1 VVFKI
6 SLANYRC
13 PFCRKELSSSN
24 SKCFNSYCQGRK
36 FNLGNLVVNRLNPN
50 LGIGRII
57 KQLEIPISKT
67 LDEEETAFIT
77 KFKVIFPNKIVKI
90 IHPVDLIHK
99 TFEVNERIN
108 TKKGIGVVNSES
120 FLMQKGRISYE
131 VLFENGKK
139 EQINEYE
146 IYSSYASPVEAL
158 FNRQVPDPPQ
168 NFLIKYWSNLFYSYY
183 TSYQIKCITNS
194 RLTLMPHQINVAHRL
209 SEEYLPRVILAD
221 EVGLGKTIEA
231 GIYIKEMMAR
241 NLVERILIIVPA
253 TLVKQWQFEMSNK
266 FNIQFTIYDSKKI
279 KEIKRSKYVDLQNPF
294 YYDNLIIC
302 SLQFARNRKY
312 IELLSQ
318 ISWDIAIF
326 DEAHHLRR
334 YLTNATTGNYRE
346 TLNFELAR
354 KISQNCE
361 SLLLLSATPLQ
372 LHSFEL
378 YSLIELIHPEA
389 FDNFSEFE
397 HFRKDMPFI
406 NLLVVNVNQIDN
418 LNRFELEN
426 TIKLLRNLRYVNPKD
441 SKNDVLKKL
450 KGDSFK
456 MDLLTKVERDHTLS
470 RFLIRNRKKNVFSED
485 LMNKRIVNTIMV
497 KPKKQE
503 LEIYNKIRLYLAKIY
518 NSSIHK
524 ENIGLGFIITT
535 LQKLLTSS
543 KYAILKSLERR
554 LEQIERS
561 KNLASDVSFIKEY
574 DPDFFELELE
584 EDELETEQSGTNGK
598 RIKNTSSKMESNLLN
613 QEQMIK
619 DFYNELKTLPYDS
632 KSDKLLDLIK
642 KIYSQNPKEKILIFT
657 QFVDT
662 LFFIKSLLEKEFQ
675 KIHVEAFYGKIN
687 KDEKD
692 EAVERFRNSEDFS
705 ILLSTEIGGEGRNF
719 QFCRIMVNYD
729 LPWNPMKL
737 EQRIGRL
744 DRIGQESKEIYIYN
758 FFLEDTVE
766 TDIIFALNK
775 RIDLF
780 EQSVGV
786 LEPIIGKIERDFKNL
801 IFSEPEVKQRKL
813 REFNYNLDLEIK
825 KAKEI
830 EMQLDDLMID
840 KRSFQMEGLIT
851 SLASCHDVKLG
862 HNELY
867 LLMQSFFNLE
877 EGKYGSLQTIPHDG
891 DQINLNIQFLKYL
904 ESLLADEYKG
914 TFNIEIAQER
924 EEIDFFA
931 LGHPLINEILNYCRS
946 SQFQGSYSILNV
958 KKSVL
963 KELSS
968 LSVDKSELY
977 MFIFTIKFQG
987 FIVENQ
993 LIAIIVD
1000 DNGKE
1005 IEILENYITNI
1016 EYFKTL
1022 FNFDSNDVKKPH
1034 ISLSLKFLE
1043 KLKEKAKKHVKL
1055 KTSYWKKD
1063 IRELNNKIFNLEMKK
1078 KEKVYDH
1085 KMRVLNFRIEALK
1098 EKLRRK
1104 NSQKP
1109 TEKTLLNIQNL
1120 EDDKR
1125 KTEQLAKI
1133 KLLEEEIRHIERD
1146 IKHNEKNIDE
1156 LSFEYEDLKGEMLK
1170 RNVGKYYTNLLSFA
1184 IIKFV
1189 E

>member
-1 VVFKI
+1 
-6 SLANYRC
+6 
-13 PFCRKELSSSN
+13 
-24 SKCFNSYCQGRK
+24 
-36 FNLGNLVVNRLNPN
+36 
-50 LGIGRII
+50 
-57 KQLEIPISKT
+57 
-67 LDEEETAFIT
+67 
-77 KFKVIFPNKIVKI
+77 
-90 IHPVDLIHK
+90 
-99 TFEVNERIN
+99 
-108 TKKGIGVVNSES
+108 
-120 FLMQKGRISYE
+120 
-131 VLFENGKK
+131 
-139 EQINEYE
+139 
-146 IYSSYASPVEAL
+146 
-158 FNRQVPDPPQ
+158 
-168 NFLIKYWSNLFYSYY
+168 
-183 TSYQIKCITNS
+183 
-194 RLTLMPHQINVAHRL
+194 
-209 SEEYLPRVILAD
+209 
-221 EVGLGKTIEA
+221 
-231 GIYIKEMMAR
+231 MAR
-241 NLVERILIIVPA
+241 NLAERILIIVPA
-253 TLVKQWQFEMSNK
+253 TLVKQWQFEMANK
-266 FNIQFTIYDSKKI
+266 FNIQFTLYDSKKI
-279 KEIKRSKYVDLQNPF
+279 KEIKKSKYVDIQNPF

-312 IELLSQ
+312 MELLSQ
-318 ISWDIAIF
+318 ISWDIVIF

-346 TLNFELAR
+346 TLNFEFAR
-354 KISQNCE
+354 KVSQNCE

-378 YSLIELIHPEA
+378 YSLIELIHPET

-397 HFRKDMPFI
+397 HFRKNMPFI

-418 LNRFELEN
+418 LNRFELQN
-426 TIKLLRNLRYVNPKD
+426 TIKLLRNLRYVNNKD
-441 SKNDVLKKL
+441 SDNEIVAKMQMN
-450 KGDSFK
+450 SFK

-470 RFLIRNRKKNVFSED
+470 KFLIRNRKKNVFTEN
-485 LMNKRIVNTIMV
+485 LLNKRIVNTIMV

-518 NSSIHK
+518 NSSINK
-524 ENIGLGFIITT
+524 ENTGLGFIITT

-543 KYAILKSLERR
+543 KFAILKSLERR

-561 KNLASDVSFIKEY
+561 KNLVSDVSFIKEY

-584 EDELETEQSGTNGK
+584 EDELESELSGINEK
-598 RIKNTSSKMESNLLN
+598 RIKKTSSKIESNLLN
-613 QEQMIK
+613 QEK
-619 DFYNELKTLPYDS
+619 KLREFYDELKALPYDS

-642 KIYSQNPKEKILIFT
+642 KIYAQNPKEKVLIFT

-662 LFFIKSLLEKEFQ
+662 LFFIKSLMEKVFQ
-675 KIHVEAFYGKIN
+675 KIHIELFYGKIN
-687 KDEKD
+687 REEKD
-692 EAVERFRNSEDFS
+692 AAVERFRNNENFS
-705 ILLSTEIGGEGRNF
+705 ILISTEIGGEGRNF
-719 QFCRIMVNYD
+719 QFCRVMVNYD

-825 KAKEI
+825 KAREI

-840 KRSFQMEGLIT
+840 RRSFQMEGLIT

-867 LLMQSFFNLE
+867 LLMQYFFDLE
-877 EGKYGSLQTIPHDG
+877 EGKYGSLQAIPNIG
-891 DQINLNIQFLKYL
+891 DRINLNFQFLKNL
-904 ESLLADEYKG
+904 NSLLSPEYNG
-914 TFNIEIAQER
+914 TFNIELAQER

-931 LGHPLINEILNYCRS
+931 LGHPLINDILNYCIS
-946 SQFQGSYSILNV
+946 SQFQGSYSVLNI

-1000 DNGKE
+1000 DSGNEIKFIEDYVTDIENFKSLYDFNSIPVRNSHLSQRSLGK
-1005 IEILENYITNI
+1005 LQ
-1016 EYFKTL
+1016 
-1022 FNFDSNDVKKPH
+1022 
-1034 ISLSLKFLE
+1034 
-1043 KLKEKAKKHVKL
+1043 EKAKSQVKL
-1055 KTSYWKKD
+1055 KTSHWKKD
-1063 IRELNNKIFNLEMKK
+1063 IKELNNKIFILEKKK
-1078 KEKVYDH
+1078 KEKIYEY
-1085 KMRVLNFRIEALK
+1085 KRRIFQLRVEALK
-1098 EKLRRK
+1098 DKLRRK
-1104 NSQKP
+1104 NNQKP
-1109 TEKTLLNIQNL
+1109 SERTLLNIQNL
-1120 EDDKR
+1120 DDEKR
-1125 KTEQLAKI
+1125 REQKIEKI
-1133 KLLEEEIRHIERD
+1133 KILEEEIRFIEKD
-1146 IKHNEKNIDE
+1146 IKHNEKNIDD
-1156 LSFEYEDLKGEMLK
+1156 LSFEYEDLKNEMLK
-1170 RNVGKYYTNLLSFA
+1170 RNIGKYYTNLLSYA
-1184 IIKFV
+1184 IILFV

>member
-1 VVFKI
+1 MVIKVN
-6 SLANYRC
+6 STNYRC
-13 PFCRKELSSSN
+13 PFCQKKLNSKN
-24 SKCFNSYCQGRK
+24 SKCFNTYCQGKK
-36 FNLGNLVVNRLNPN
+36 FNLGNLVVNRLNPK

-57 KQLEIPISKT
+57 KRIEIPVSKT
-67 LDEEETAFIT
+67 LDEEETGFIT
-77 KFKVIFPNKIVKI
+77 KFKVIFPNKLVKI

-99 TFEVNERIN
+99 TFEVNEKIN
-108 TKKGIGVVNSES
+108 TKKGVGVVNSES
-120 FLMQKGRISYE
+120 FLMQHGRISYE

-146 IYSSYASPVEAL
+146 IYSTYVSPVEAL
-158 FNRQVPDPPQ
+158 LSRKVPDPPQ
-168 NFLIKYWSNLFYSYY
+168 NFLIKYWANLFYSYY

-209 SEEYLPRVILAD
+209 SEEYFPRVILAD

-241 NLVERILIIVPA
+241 NLAERILIIVPA
-253 TLVKQWQFEMSNK
+253 TLVKQWQFEMDNK
-266 FNIQFTIYDSKKI
+266 FNIHFTIYDSKKI
-279 KEIKRSKYVDLQNPF
+279 KEIKKSKYVDLQNPF

-346 TLNFELAR
+346 TLNYELAR
-354 KISQNCE
+354 RVNQNCE
-361 SLLLLSATPLQ
+361 SLLLLTATPLQ

-406 NLLVVNVNQIDN
+406 NLLVVNINQIDN

-426 TIKLLRNLRYVNPKD
+426 TIKLLRNLRYVNQKD
-441 SKNDVLKKL
+441 SKNEVLKKL
-450 KGDSFK
+450 KVDSFK

-485 LMNKRIVNTIMV
+485 LLNKRIVNTIMV

-503 LEIYNKIRLYLAKIY
+503 IEIYSKIRLYLAKVY
-518 NSSIHK
+518 NSSINK

-543 KYAILKSLERR
+543 KFAILKSLERR

-561 KNLASDVSFIKEY
+561 KNLVSDISFIKEY

-584 EDELETEQSGTNGK
+584 EDELETELSITNGK
-598 RIKNTSSKMESNLLN
+598 KLKSTSSRIESNLLN
-613 QEQMIK
+613 QEKILRE
-619 DFYNELKTLPYDS
+619 FYDELKLLPYDS

-642 KIYSQNPKEKILIFT
+642 KIYSQNPKEKVLIFT

-662 LFFIKSLLEKEFQ
+662 LFFIKSLMEKEFQ
-675 KIHVEAFYGKIN
+675 KVHIELFYGGIDKE
-687 KDEKD
+687 EKD
-692 EAVERFRNSEDFS
+692 AAVERFRNNENFS
-705 ILLSTEIGGEGRNF
+705 ILISTEIGGEGRNF

-744 DRIGQESKEIYIYN
+744 DRIGQDSREIYIYN

-830 EMQLDDLMID
+830 ETQLDDLMID
-840 KRSFQMEGLIT
+840 KKSFQMEGLIT
-851 SLASCHDVKLG
+851 SLASCHEVKLG

-867 LLMQSFFNLE
+867 LLMQYFFNLE
-877 EGKYGSLQTIPHDG
+877 ENKYGSLQTIPHGG
-891 DQINLNIQFLKYL
+891 DKINLNFHFLKAL
-904 ESLLADEYKG
+904 DNSLSDEYKG
-914 TFNIEIAQER
+914 TFNIELAQER

-931 LGHPLINEILNYCRS
+931 LGHPLINEILNYNRS
-946 SQFQGSYSILNV
+946 SQFQGSYSILNI

-993 LIAIIVD
+993 LIAIIID
-1000 DNGKE
+1000 DSGNEIKFMEDHVTNMKNLETLYDFNSIPERKSQLSQKSLGK
-1005 IEILENYITNI
+1005 LQ
-1016 EYFKTL
+1016 
-1022 FNFDSNDVKKPH
+1022 
-1034 ISLSLKFLE
+1034 
-1043 KLKEKAKKHVKL
+1043 EKAKSHVKL
-1055 KTSYWKKD
+1055 KTSHWKKD
-1063 IRELNNKIFNLEMKK
+1063 IKDLNNKIFILEKNK
-1078 KEKVYDH
+1078 KEKIYEYKRRILH
-1085 KMRVLNFRIEALK
+1085 IRIEALK

-1104 NSQKP
+1104 NNQKP
-1109 TEKTLLNIQNL
+1109 SERTLINIQKLDDEKRREQKL
-1120 EDDKR
+1120 E
-1125 KTEQLAKI
+1125 KI
-1133 KLLEEEIRHIERD
+1133 KILEEEIRFIEKD
-1146 IKHNEKNIDE
+1146 IKHNEKNIDD
-1156 LSFEYEDLKGEMLK
+1156 LSFEYEDLKNEMMK
-1170 RNVGKYYTNLLSFA
+1170 RNIGKYYTNLLSYA
-1184 IIKFV
+1184 IITFV
-1189 E
+1189 D

>member
-1 VVFKI
+1 MVFKI
-6 SLANYRC
+6 SSPNYRC
-13 PFCRKELSSSN
+13 PFCRKGLISKI
-24 SKCFNSYCQGRK
+24 SKCFNLYCQGKK

-67 LDEEETAFIT
+67 LDEEETGFIT

-90 IHPVDLIHK
+90 IHPIDLIHK
-99 TFEVNERIN
+99 TFEVNERID

-120 FLMQKGRISYE
+120 FFMQKNGRISYE

-146 IYSSYASPVEAL
+146 IYSTYTSPVEAL

-209 SEEYLPRVILAD
+209 SEEYFPRVILAD

-241 NLVERILIIVPA
+241 NLAERILIIVPA
-253 TLVKQWQFEMSNK
+253 TLVKQWQFEMDNK
-266 FNIQFTIYDSKKI
+266 FNIHFTIYDSKKI
-279 KEIKRSKYVDLQNPF
+279 KEIKRSKYVDIQNPF

-441 SKNDVLKKL
+441 SENDVLKKL

-456 MDLLTKVERDHTLS
+456 MDLLTKLEMDHTLS

-485 LMNKRIVNTIMV
+485 LVNERIVNTIMV

-503 LEIYNKIRLYLAKIY
+503 IEIYNKIRLYLAKIY

-687 KDEKD
+687 KEEKD

-744 DRIGQESKEIYIYN
+744 DRIGQKSKEIYIYN

-891 DQINLNIQFLKYL
+891 DRINLNIQFLKYL

-968 LSVDKSELY
+968 LS
-977 MFIFTIKFQG
+977 
-987 FIVENQ
+987 
-993 LIAIIVD
+993 
-1000 DNGKE
+1000 
-1005 IEILENYITNI
+1005 
-1016 EYFKTL
+1016 
-1022 FNFDSNDVKKPH
+1022 
-1034 ISLSLKFLE
+1034 
-1043 KLKEKAKKHVKL
+1043 
-1055 KTSYWKKD
+1055 
-1063 IRELNNKIFNLEMKK
+1063 
-1078 KEKVYDH
+1078 
-1085 KMRVLNFRIEALK
+1085 
-1098 EKLRRK
+1098 
-1104 NSQKP
+1104 
-1109 TEKTLLNIQNL
+1109 
-1120 EDDKR
+1120 
-1125 KTEQLAKI
+1125 
-1133 KLLEEEIRHIERD
+1133 
-1146 IKHNEKNIDE
+1146 
-1156 LSFEYEDLKGEMLK
+1156 
-1170 RNVGKYYTNLLSFA
+1170 
-1184 IIKFV
+1184 
-1189 E
+1189 